1 MGNTQTQENNNTKK
15 NIFSRIFNIIPDTPD
30 IRDIY
35 YQQVEKKDKHIVDY
49 IKEMSLI
56 PELNIHPECN
66 LVYNICLILY
76 MYFKETKQDI
86 SFPYINYIFYNSLLL
101 ENKEEVVTKDSFRI
115 SIRNCLK
122 SINYY
127 GIYCYQGLTNNS
139 NIFTRPDLIMY
150 KDAKHIKLQ
159 YYRIKKNIKNILG
172 VLADGNL
179 IIFNYS
185 IYNSFISEKTKR
197 TGHIFCPESNE
208 KMIGMNSSIIIGY
221 NEKREELILKFNSSR
236 SFGDN
241 GIGYIPYK
249 YIEKNCCDFWVI
261 NKNKLLIEENK
272 NNNHKN
278 DSYIYID
285 NSNSNNNNIDSV
297 HKRRII

>member
-1 MGNTQTQENNNTKK
+1 MGNTQTQENNKK
-15 NIFSRIFNIIPDTPD
+15 KDIFCRIFNIIPDTPD
-30 IRDIY
+30 NRDIY
-35 YQQVEKKDKHIVDY
+35 YQSEEKENNHKVDY
-49 IKEMSLI
+49 IKEMSLL
-56 PELNIHPECN
+56 PGLNIHSECN

-86 SFPYINYIFYNSLLL
+86 SFPYINYIFYNLLLL
-101 ENKEEVVTKDSFRI
+101 ENKEGLVTKDTFRI

-139 NIFTRPDLIMY
+139 NIFTKPDLIMY
-150 KDAKHIKLQ
+150 QDSKHIQLQ
-159 YYRIKKNIKNILG
+159 YYRIKNNIKNILG
-172 VLADGNL
+172 VLSDGNL

-185 IYNSFISEKTKR
+185 IYNSFISDKTKR

-221 NEKREELILKFNSSR
+221 NEKREELILKFNSSL
-236 SFGDN
+236 SFGDK
-241 GIGYIPYK
+241 GIGYMPYK
-249 YIEKNCCDFWVI
+249 YIENNCCDFWVI
-261 NKNKLLIEENK
+261 NKNKLFIGEKK
-272 NNNHKN
+272 NNNQKN

-285 NSNSNNNNIDSV
+285 KNNSDIESV

>member
-1 MGNTQTQENNNTKK
+1 MGNTQTQENNNKK
-15 NIFSRIFNIIPDTPD
+15 KDIFCRIFNIIPDTPD

-35 YQQVEKKDKHIVDY
+35 YQPEEKEDKHKVDY
-49 IKEMSLI
+49 IKEMSLM
-56 PELNIHPECN
+56 PELNIHSECN

-76 MYFKETKQDI
+76 MYFKETKLDI
-86 SFPYINYIFYNSLLL
+86 PFPYINYIFYNLLLL
-101 ENKEEVVTKDSFRI
+101 ENKEEVVSEDSFRI

-127 GIYCYQGLTNNS
+127 GIYCYQGLTNNP
-139 NIFTRPDLIMY
+139 NIFTKPDLIMY
-150 KDAKHIKLQ
+150 KDAKHIQIQ

-185 IYNSFISEKTKR
+185 IYNSFISDKTKR

-221 NEKREELILKFNSSR
+221 NEKREELILKFNGSLY
-236 SFGDN
+236 FGDK
-241 GIGYIPYK
+241 GIGYMPYK
-249 YIEKNCCDFWVI
+249 YIENNCCDFWVI
-261 NKNKLLIEENK
+261 NKNKLFIEEKK
-272 NNNHKN
+272 NNNQKN
-278 DSYIYID
+278 DSYIYIEKN
-285 NSNSNNNNIDSV
+285 NSDIESV